1 MAEQTC
7 RCGWR
12 GKSLSHHFSKTKCR
26 YSRPSVEPETMA
38 SSEAASN
45 VNDPYPD
52 RMRAIVFRDIASL
65 YWRHLISDTKMKLFR
80 DAVSRWVEAAV
91 EQVETEL
98 AAQLGAQ
105 VAKVAAS
112 IVRKRFDF
120 FDGLQTEAQTRSY
133 AAHVLPMIPA
143 LTINRFGPSTHASG
157 IMLVDWLTA
166 LLRFDPTARAN
177 IIATSERWKSG
188 VCQNQQEVLRGID
201 DGAAFR
207 EHVFAR
213 TAPDRPG
220 EPPTIKVGLVI
231 SNDDFEIL
239 DPCKHNAGKKKLS
252 GFYAAIANLPVQL
265 RFSHSYLCPLT
276 MALSKTV
283 ESEDLLRVFA
293 GANADTGNIIDG
305 DFLSIVAHSFGDC

>member
-1 MAEQTC
+1 
-7 RCGWR
+7 
-12 GKSLSHHFSKTKCR
+12 
-26 YSRPSVEPETMA
+26 MA

-157 IMLVDWLTA
+157 ITVSYTHLT
-166 LLRFDPTARAN
+166 LPTKA
-177 IIATSERWKSG
+177 
-188 VCQNQQEVLRGID
+188 
-201 DGAAFR
+201 
-207 EHVFAR
+207 
-213 TAPDRPG
+213 
-220 EPPTIKVGLVI
+220 
-231 SNDDFEIL
+231 
-239 DPCKHNAGKKKLS
+239 
-252 GFYAAIANLPVQL
+252 
-265 RFSHSYLCPLT
+265 
-276 MALSKTV
+276 
-283 ESEDLLRVFA
+283 
-293 GANADTGNIIDG
+293 
-305 DFLSIVAHSFGDC
+305 